1 MYVKNILKNDINI
14 SNEKIT
20 CLALEFK
27 TIERL
32 LKGKKPPEEI
42 IVKAKFKELKD
53 LIFEILRIKKI
64 KIVRIVYKKKI
75 LIACLNVSDLLKEIK
90 FVKDFFKLSS

>member
-27 TIERL
+27 TTERL

-42 IVKAKFKELKD
+42 NVIDKLKESKSLKLKIFKT
-53 LIFEILRIKKI
+53 INIKKV
-64 KIVRIVYKKKI
+64 K
-75 LIACLNVSDLLKEIK
+75 NV
-90 FVKDFFKLSS
+90 

>member
-1 MYVKNILKNDINI
+1 M
-14 SNEKIT
+14 T

-42 IVKAKFKELKD
+42 SVIDK
-53 LIFEILRIKKI
+53 
-64 KIVRIVYKKKI
+64 
-75 LIACLNVSDLLKEIK
+75 LKESKSLKLKIFK
-90 FVKDFFKLSS
+90 TINMKKVKTV